1 MRSCGYLGRDR
12 QRNRGYFCGIV
23 RGVSNRPEGSK
34 ILTFLFGTLTGVV
47 ARSYIS
53 EALMW
58 YRRCE
63 ALSTYILGDVSSQL
77 AEMLRKTI
85 NLSKKDV

>member
-1 MRSCGYLGRDR
+1 VELWSGIGRGTGASSAAWSGVCQRFVRARRS
-12 QRNRGYFCGIV
+12 QA
-23 RGVSNRPEGSK
+23 SS
-34 ILTFLFGTLTGVV
+34 FGPDQCA

-63 ALSTYILGDVSSQL
+63 ALSTYILGEVSSQL